1 MSVQKEEPQELTPE
15 ARQLL
20 QRARRFFVIF
30 VGILLIGFVSIA
42 ATLFYRVTRDD
53 GGVAGRYE
61 LGQIVLPADAEVIS
75 VAPDGNALVV
85 TYRVNGNT
93 SVAFVDAKS
102 GEIVRQV
109 PVVTR

>member
-1 MSVQKEEPQELTPE
+1 MSDQKEEPQELTPE

-53 GGVAGRYE
+53 GGTAGRYQ
-61 LGQIVLPADAEVIS
+61 LQQIALPSGSEVIS
-75 VAPDGNALVV
+75 VAPDGDALVV
-85 TYRVNGNT
+85 TFRVDGDT
-93 SVAFVDAKS
+93 SVAIFDAKS
-102 GEIVRQV
+102 GEIIRQV
-109 PVVTR
+109 PVTQ